1 MKAVVRRP
9 VATTTLLLTLALLG
23 LYSFLHTP
31 LELAPQEEYP
41 QISIRT
47 TWPDVPPD
55 IIQALI
61 TAPIE
66 EEAATVKGVR
76 KVASSSSVGQSLITL
91 EFDPKTNMELAR
103 VQLQEKIRRLR
114 SELPRSASLPEII
127 PYVPEDFRT
136 EAFLQM
142 TIAGPYP
149 VQELYELV
157 KDKLEYGLES
167 VRGVAAAEVTG
178 GARPEI
184 QIILDREKLNSLGL
198 NPYQVLLALQAWR
211 RTYHAGLI
219 KKGDQEFLFR
229 IAATAEN
236 LEELSM
242 VPVARVGG
250 VPVRLR
256 EIARLTRAYSEIRVF
271 NRTNGQ
277 PTVRLTVHKEK
288 GTSTLKVARE
298 VNRRLAKLRQELPAA
313 FTFRTIYNE
322 AEEINKNL
330 RELFLLAILML
341 TLIFLFTLAILRRLL
356 PSLLILSSIV
366 FAVLITFIP
375 IYVFRLSLNMLTLGA
390 LALGFGLFV
399 DNAVVVFENILRKR
413 EAGVEPE
420 PAAIAAPRE
429 VFPAVLASTLTTI
442 AVFVC
447 FPYFQGRLKMYYW
460 PLAVVISS
468 ALSISL
474 LISFSLIP
482 ALSPKLLQVRRRPLS
497 RKVSRVYGSVLA
509 KILGHP
515 LEVVLV
521 VGLILWASYRYFR
534 ANVTLGEFFRWT
546 ARDRLIVSVSMPPG
560 TDVAQ
565 TDEVIRKF
573 EAKVLSKD
581 YPFEMNSTVTAERG
595 YISITFPPEIELSW
609 RPYALKEELI
619 QMATNFA
626 GIGIGVYGF
635 DPQGYYSSIGPG
647 TFYESWIKFYGYNLK
662 KLRDLASELEQRL
675 RQNPRIRE
683 IKVVSSERGWWA
695 ADSFEHILKINKEFL
710 YRYQVSPEALLFHL
724 QSLLRG
730 EFQAPLRWR
739 LEGKELAIIVRF
751 SEADRIDLRTLL
763 ATLIRSEKGEYFRLA
778 DLVSVEERPIS
789 GSIDRDQ
796 QRFQQTV
803 LWEFRGPSKAAER
816 FRREVFA
823 TLVLP
828 PGFSATME
836 SPWRMTTEEKGQVK
850 LAIFTAL
857 VVILMILAGLY
868 ESFRDAFLALLVVPL
883 SLIGVFLGFVLADF
897 PFDSS
902 AYIGLILLFGV
913 VVNNSILL
921 INHIRLKISQGIP
934 LKEAVLVGTMERVRP
949 IFLTTGTTVLGML
962 PLILIQTEVAR
973 RRLWT
978 TLALATIGG
987 LSSSTLLIFFTL
999 PVFYY
1004 YSHLFPRK
1012 VGEPGQPISSPGGKK
1027 AQTEE

>member
-1 MKAVVRRP
+1 MKAIVRRP
-9 VATTTLLLTLALLG
+9 VATTMLLLTLALLG
-23 LYSFLHTP
+23 LYSFLHIP

-55 IIQALI
+55 IIQAQI

-66 EEAATVKGVR
+66 EEAAAVKGVR
-76 KVASSSSVGQSLITL
+76 KVTSSSSVGQSLIIL
-91 EFDPKTNMELAR
+91 EFDPKTKMELAR
-103 VQLQEKIRRLR
+103 VQLQEKIKRLR
-114 SELPRSASLPEII
+114 PELPRSASLPEII
-127 PYVPEDFRT
+127 SYVPEDFRT

-142 TIAGPYP
+142 TIAAPYP
-149 VQELYELV
+149 VQELYDLV

-167 VRGVAAAEVTG
+167 VKGVAAAEVTG

-184 QIILDREKLNSLGL
+184 QIILDREKLNSLGIY
-198 NPYQVLLALQAWR
+198 PYQVLLALQSWR
-211 RTYHAGLI
+211 RLYPAGLI

-236 LEELSM
+236 LDQLSM
-242 VPVARVGG
+242 VPVAKVGG
-250 VPVRLR
+250 VTVRLK
-256 EIARLTRAYSEIRVF
+256 EIARLTHAYSEIRVT

-288 GTSTLKVARE
+288 GISTLKVARE
-298 VNRRLAKLRQELPAA
+298 VNQRLAKLRQELPPTL
-313 FTFRTIYNE
+313 TFRTIYNE
-322 AEEINKNL
+322 AEEISKNL
-330 RELFLLAILML
+330 RELFILAGLILC
-341 TLIFLFTLAILRRLL
+341 LIFLFTFFILRRLL
-356 PSLLILSSIV
+356 PSLLILSSII

-375 IYVFRLSLNMLTLGA
+375 IYIFHLSLNMLTLGA

-413 EAGVEPE
+413 EQGLEPE
-420 PAAIAAPRE
+420 PAAIMAPRE
-429 VFPAVLASTLTTI
+429 VFPAVLASTLTTM
-442 AVFVC
+442 AVFIC

-460 PLAVVISS
+460 PLAMVICS

-474 LISFSLIP
+474 LVSFSLIP
-482 ALSPKLLQVRRRPLS
+482 ALSPKLLQVRRRSLK
-497 RKVSRVYGSVLA
+497 RKVSRVYGRVLA
-509 KILGHP
+509 GILRHP
-515 LEVVLV
+515 LEVILLLA
-521 VGLILWASYRYFR
+521 LILWGSYRYFR
-534 ANVTLGEFFRWT
+534 ANVTIGEFFRWT
-546 ARDRLIVSVSMPPG
+546 ARNRLIVSVSMPPG

-573 EAKVLSKD
+573 ETKVLSKD
-581 YPFEMNSTVTAERG
+581 YPLELNSTVTADRG
-595 YISITFPPEIELSW
+595 YISVTFPPEIELSW
-609 RPYALKEELI
+609 QPYALKEELI
-619 QMATNFA
+619 QIATNFA

-635 DPQGYYSSIGPG
+635 DPQGYYSGIGPG
-647 TFYESWIKFYGYNLK
+647 TFYSSWIKFYGYNLK
-662 KLRDLASELEQRL
+662 KLRDLTSDLEKRL
-675 RQNPRIRE
+675 RQNPRTRE

-695 ADSFEHILKINKEFL
+695 ADSFEHILKINKEVL
-710 YRYQVSPEALLFHL
+710 YRYQINPDAFLFHL

-739 LEGKELAIIVRF
+739 LEGKELAVIVRF
-751 SEADRIDLRTLL
+751 PEADRIDLRTLL
-763 ATLIRSEKGEYFRLA
+763 ATMVRSEKGEYFRLG
-778 DLVSVEERPIS
+778 DLVLVEERPIS
-789 GSIDRDQ
+789 GSIDREQ

-803 LWEFRGPSKAAER
+803 LWEFLGPAKAAER
-816 FRREVFA
+816 FRQQIFA
-823 TLVLP
+823 SLVLP
-828 PGFSATME
+828 PGFTATME
-836 SPWRMTTEEKGQVK
+836 SPWQMTREEKGQVK

-857 VVILMILAGLY
+857 IVILMILAGLY
-868 ESFRDAFLALLVVPL
+868 ESFRDAFIALLVIPL
-883 SLIGVFLGFVLADF
+883 SLIGVWLGFVLADF

-921 INHIRLKISQGIP
+921 INHIRLKISQGMP
-934 LKEAVLVGTMERVRP
+934 LKEAVLAGTTERIRP

-962 PLILIQTEVAR
+962 PLIIIQTEVAR

-978 TLALATIGG
+978 TLALATVGG

-1004 YSHLFPRK
+1004 YSHFFLRK
-1012 VGEPGQPISSPGGKK
+1012 VY
-1027 AQTEE
+1027 